1 MKKAIFIFPVLA
13 LLFSACTNDLEFNFD
28 QVSEILV
35 MNAMLRTDVN
45 THNVRL
51 SLSRTDEVIALKG
64 AQVDCYV
71 NGELVASGK
80 GNPDD
85 YREHTTASYYIE
97 AEFHPGDE
105 IRLEARKDALH
116 ASATVTVPQPATIVA
131 VDTVHLA
138 RSPYFAHG
146 KNPAALACRLHLQ
159 DSPGQP
165 SWFRL
170 EAVFH
175 EVFYPH
181 GYPYDRQ
188 ELINFGFEQD
198 PILLDGHLAQQGG
211 NSFSELF
218 DSMNTRNIF
227 LTFRD
232 TAFADGVGEP
242 EIHIPYSELDDLY
255 SFDPDVRKEKD
266 IQFHLFTITEEE
278 YDYLAQVAKSRATDM
293 GVLAEPVHI
302 PSNVEGGLGF
312 VSVSAVSKLVLR
324 LKE

>member
-13 LLFSACTNDLEFNFD
+13 LLAGACTNDLEINFNH
-28 QVSEILV
+28 EPELLV
-35 MNAMLRTDVN
+35 MNAMLRTDESFQSVL
-45 THNVRL
+45 L
-51 SLSRTDEVIALKG
+51 SLSRADEAFALKG

-71 NGELVASGK
+71 NGELVAHGE
-80 GNPDD
+80 GHPAD
-85 YREHTTASYYIE
+85 YRESLVGQYTFN

-131 VDTVHLA
+131 VDTVSLA
-138 RSPYFAHG
+138 RSPYFALDV
-146 KNPAALACRLHLQ
+146 NPAALACRLHLQ
-159 DSPGQP
+159 DFPGQP

-170 EAVFH
+170 EASIEETYH
-175 EVFYPH
+175 PD
-181 GYPYDRQ
+181 GYSPRHK
-188 ELINFGFEQD
+188 ERIRFGFEQD

-232 TAFADGVGEP
+232 TAFTDGIGEP

>member
-1 MKKAIFIFPVLA
+1 MKKSIFIFPVLA
-13 LLFSACTNDLEFNFD
+13 LLAGACTNDLEISFD
-28 QVSEILV
+28 QEPELLV
-35 MNAMLRTDVN
+35 MNAMLRTDESFHSVL
-45 THNVRL
+45 L
-51 SLSRTDEVIALKG
+51 SLSRADKVIALKS

-80 GNPDD
+80 GNSDD
-85 YREHTTASYYIE
+85 YPEYTTASYYIE

-138 RSPYFAHG
+138 RSPYFAHD
-146 KNPAALACRLHLQ
+146 KNPAALGCRLHLQ
-159 DSPGQP
+159 DFPGQP

-175 EVFYPH
+175 EVFYQYD
-181 GYPYDRQ
+181 YPYSSQKRID
-188 ELINFGFEQD
+188 FGFEQD
-198 PILLDGHLAQQGG
+198 PILLDGHQAQQGG
-211 NSFSELF
+211 NSFSKLF
-218 DSMNTRNIF
+218 ESMNTRNIF

-232 TAFADGVGEP
+232 TAFADGIGEP

-255 SFDPDVRKEKD
+255 SFNPDVPREKD
-266 IQFHLFTITEEE
+266 IQFYLYTISQEE
-278 YDYLAQVAKSRATDM
+278 YDYLAQVAKSRSTDM
-293 GVLAEPVHI
+293 GVLAEPTHI

>member
-1 MKKAIFIFPVLA
+1 MKKAIFIFPILA
-13 LLFSACTNDLEFNFD
+13 LLAGACTNDLEISFNH
-28 QVSEILV
+28 EPELLV
-35 MNAMLRTDVN
+35 MNAMLRTDESFHSVL
-45 THNVRL
+45 L
-51 SLSRTDEVIALKG
+51 SLSRADEAFALKG

-71 NGELVASGK
+71 NGELVAHGE
-80 GNPDD
+80 GHPAD
-85 YREHTTASYYIE
+85 YRESLVGQYTFN

-131 VDTVHLA
+131 VDTVSLA

-146 KNPAALACRLHLQ
+146 KNPAALGCRLHLQ
-159 DSPGQP
+159 DFPGQP
-165 SWFRL
+165 NWFRL

-232 TAFADGVGEP
+232 TAFADGIGEP

-266 IQFHLFTITEEE
+266 IQFHLFTISQEE